1 MFALAALA
9 TGTAQTPPMRWGL
22 RCPIQLVCPHHICA
36 GIGIRE
42 SFNANATSTLLAT
55 GILDALSTGILL

>member
-1 MFALAALA
+1 MPLL
-9 TGTAQTPPMRWGL
+9 TCPPTLLTERHCL
-22 RCPIQLVCPHHICA
+22 PRNRCVRA